1 LNESNIGLINLNE
14 ENGGNVNKLKLQLS
28 EVQSFSFFDGE
39 IVVAEGT
46 QDSNTSRFNVSR
58 IHKLNI

>member
-1 LNESNIGLINLNE
+1 MNESNIGLINLNE